1 MKAEATALA
10 EKVKSAENGKM
21 NRQAAGLNKAVLER
35 KIELARERTINVVNL
50 AFEKAIAHRENPSKY
65 PLPTSNRSVERA
77 FHNFL
82 EVVPKAKRNKIID
95 KVNETLKASA
105 TTRSSK
111 YKDIV
116 NVDFR
121 SKTAIAEQVK
131 ALSVPEE
138 LRFNEAEGNE
148 LLARFHQRADKKALK
163 KREGKFAAGEGAARQ
178 SQPQQA
184 AVATK
189 VSFVVDTMTCLN
201 PDDLMKDEI
210 NLAGFSID
218 VNGNNVELA
227 PRFVGQFKKNDTLGL
242 GANGTLFTLDIDPLL
257 ASQSFTA
264 GLFIVESDLVS
275 DPEVI
280 RKLGLLFA
288 AIGVAIAVVAVA
300 LMVVSVF
307 VAPVI
312 SVAMAYFL
320 VSLSFAFQVFSLQ
333 LIPLFGDDISLPI
346 TDTLLVEEKIDV
358 GESFAR
364 NLQIGKGF
372 DPQST
377 FDGKYTLAA
386 RWVGEA

>member
-21 NRQAAGLNKAVLER
+21 NRQAAGLSKAVLER
-35 KIELARERTINVVNL
+35 KIELARERTINAVNL
-50 AFEKAIAHRENPSKY
+50 AFEKAIAHRDNPSKY

-77 FHNFL
+77 FYNFL

>member
-280 RKLGLLFA
+280 RKLSLLFA